1 MAGEDAPPL
10 YLFHAWSILP
20 IHCCSFWYCVLLGPW
35 QAVIT
40 LCSCGTTRRKK
51 NWLAE
56 NFFFPFAT
64 MDGHGSS
71 FGWWDYTLSKK
82 KNDGITRA
90 STVYHIIFHV
100 LILRWGK
107 KTLKDGHL
115 ICSYGLMKT
124 HSKKQDETLQCTEK
138 QWQLCLINNHH
149 GSSDSDDFT
158 FSCTF

>member
-1 MAGEDAPPL
+1 MMGL
-10 YLFHAWSILP
+10 H
-20 IHCCSFWYCVLLGPW
+20 
-35 QAVIT
+35 
-40 LCSCGTTRRKK
+40 
-51 NWLAE
+51 
-56 NFFFPFAT
+56 PF
-64 MDGHGSS
+64 
-71 FGWWDYTLSKK
+71 KK
-82 KNDGITRA
+82 KDDGITRA

-100 LILRWGK
+100 LILIAEEK